1 MEKICVHIG
10 LSLFAI
16 KKLCEKQCTCT
27 NCPLWDFCKS
37 PSSVGTPNVWDSDTF
52 PNVTVV
58 LELTNGDA
66 SDTMK
71 LVPQIE

>member
-1 MEKICVHIG
+1 MEKICIHIG

-16 KKLCEKQCTCT
+16 KELCEKQDTCS
-27 NCPLWDFCKS
+27 NCPLWDFCTSTHSDS
-37 PSSVGTPNVWDSDTF
+37 PIEWDFDTF
-52 PNVTVV
+52 PNVAVV

>member
-27 NCPLWDFCKS
+27 NCPLWDFCES
-37 PSSVGTPNVWDSDTF
+37 ENIIDPSFWDSETF
-52 PNVTVV
+52 PNITVI
-58 LELTNGDA
+58 LELTSGDG
-66 SDTMK
+66 SDTID
-71 LVPQIE
+71 LAPQIE